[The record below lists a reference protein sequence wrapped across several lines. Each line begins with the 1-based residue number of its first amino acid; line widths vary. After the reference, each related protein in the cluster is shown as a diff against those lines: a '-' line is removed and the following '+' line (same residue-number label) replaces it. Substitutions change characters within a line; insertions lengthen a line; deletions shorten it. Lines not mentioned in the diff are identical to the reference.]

1 MPSHKRVQ
9 RATQWVSA
17 RYGTERAVLASR
29 CLAAGHQLSGH
40 PFGCPPLTYPPTP
53 TGAGPRHPALAGHF
67 LFSAKLFC
75 MGKQKN
81 RLTATQRGR
90 PRAPDRGVSAA
101 DARPPTGARS
111 CRSSLPGSQ
120 PTLGLPCTRRGRRR
134 TFSQPFLEI
143 SVRFPLASP
152 AGPREPYRVA
162 GLPCTQPSQAGAPRS
177 LPGSP
182 ASAVQGSRAA
192 YPGASAR
199 PHRRSVSPASPTGR
213 RAH

>member
-1 MPSHKRVQ
+1 VGVCKIWYGEGGTRQSLPCGGPPAVRAPFRLPPSHIPADPNGG
-9 RATQWVSA
+9 RATPPGA
-17 RYGTERAVLASR
+17 RGPLFIFRKIILYGETKKSTH
-29 CLAAGHQLSGH
+29 GH
-40 PFGCPPLTYPPTP
+40 TTRTP
-53 TGAGPRHPALAGHF
+53 TR
-67 LFSAKLFC
+67 
-75 MGKQKN
+75 
-81 RLTATQRGR
+81 
-90 PRAPDRGVSAA
+90 
-101 DARPPTGARS
+101 TGARS